1 MPKATK
7 TATATATTVAPT
19 PVEVVVAPAPTTP
32 VETVA
37 PATTTPVEEST
48 TDNVENMFNKLV
60 VQFQEAQNM
69 MKTLQA
75 SIKVLH
81 KEVIRERKE
90 NAKKTTVKKAKGT
103 RKPSG
108 IALPES
114 ISAELASFLGVAPET
129 QISRIDVTAK
139 VFEYVKS
146 NNLQNPSSKKEI
158 VPDAKLK
165 ALLDNGD
172 KTVFFF
178 NIQTFLKRHFPSKTA
193 TTPAAAVV

>member
-7 TATATATTVAPT
+7 TATATTETVAPT
-19 PVEVVVAPAPTTP
+19 PAPVTTPVATVAP

-37 PATTTPVEEST
+37 PTTTEETT
-48 TDNVENMFNKLV
+48 TDNVETMFAKLV
-60 VQFQEAQNM
+60 FQFQEAQNM

-81 KEVIRERKE
+81 KEVLRERKE
-90 NAKKTTVKKAKGT
+90 NAKKSTVKKAKGT

-146 NNLQNPSSKKEI
+146 NNLQNPTAKKEI

-178 NIQTFLKRHFPSKTA
+178 NIQTFLKRHFPTKTA
-193 TTPAAAVV
+193 ATPAAAVV